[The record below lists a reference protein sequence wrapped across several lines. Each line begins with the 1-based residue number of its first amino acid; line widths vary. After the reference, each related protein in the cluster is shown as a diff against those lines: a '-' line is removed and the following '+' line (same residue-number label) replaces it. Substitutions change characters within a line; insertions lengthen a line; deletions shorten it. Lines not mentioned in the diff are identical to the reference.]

1 MRLSCFFIA
10 VFFLVGCE
18 SLTDVSK
25 EASDE
30 PPANNKTALG
40 SAFCFYENPPEDF
53 LHNCDAKHW
62 IELWVN
68 ASDQPWT
75 QRQQTLATL
84 TNSDYDRL
92 HAYIL
97 TLMNDTP
104 YQNKL
109 RAQLA
114 FNEISPRFTK
124 QSRKIIDVIAGA
136 QNNQLMQFES
146 ALVVLEKENTSRG
159 EKLITLQNEI
169 DSLRKKLEE
178 LLQIEATLMDKN
190 RSTQQ

>member
-1 MRLSCFFIA
+1 MRVSCFFIA
-10 VFFLVGCE
+10 VFFLAGCE
-18 SLTDVSK
+18 SLIDAK
-25 EASDE
+25 EKVPEALE
-30 PPANNKTALG
+30 THTKTALD
-40 SAFCFYENPPEDF
+40 STFCLYEKPPENF
-53 LHNCDAKHW
+53 LYNCDVNHW
-62 IELWVN
+62 IGLWVN
-68 ASDQPWT
+68 ASAQPWS
-75 QRQQTLATL
+75 QRKQTLDAL

-97 TLMNDTP
+97 TLMDDTP
-104 YQNKL
+104 YQDRL

-114 FNEISPRFTK
+114 FNELSPRLIP

-159 EKLITLQNEI
+159 EKLITLQSEI